1 MVEIIEKDG
10 GTKIKTFKSNRD
22 EIISNQIPKDG
33 AMCRESAVYYVVGSP
48 GSGKSMLM
56 ESIMQS
62 SSQLKR
68 AFHDLFL
75 CCPRSSRGGYTKSYS
90 KLMNPTKIFEE
101 LTLDNLQKVKDG
113 TSVASEDNK
122 EEPRFTCLIIDDCAS
137 DLRNKHVQKLLLKMI
152 QNHRHMRLTIFI
164 VAQSYQSLH
173 KTLRDT
179 CTCLIQFRTGS
190 IKERKAIN
198 EEVLSDYSPS
208 ECDEIMHYV
217 FKDKYEFLLYN
228 RRKRLVCK
236 SFNPLDIKIDR
247 LI

>member
-1 MVEIIEKDG
+1 MVEIIERDG

-22 EIISNQIPKDG
+22 EIISNQIPKEG

-56 ESIMQS
+56 ESIMQK
-62 SSQLKR
+62 QLKR
-68 AFHDLFL
+68 AFHDVYL
-75 CCPRSSRGGYTKSYS
+75 CCPRS
-90 KLMNPTKIFEE
+90 NPTKIFEE
-101 LTLDNLQKVKDG
+101 LTLDNLQKVKDS
-113 TSVASEDNK
+113 TSVATEDNK
-122 EEPRFTCLIIDDCAS
+122 EAPRFTCLVVDDCAS

-173 KTLRDT
+173 ITLRNN
-179 CTCLIQFRTGS
+179 CTCLLQFRTGNV
-190 IKERKAIN
+190 KERKAIN
-198 EEVLSDYSPS
+198 DEVLCDYSPN
-208 ECDEIMHYV
+208 ECDEILHYI
-217 FKDKYEFLLYN
+217 FRDKYEFLLYN

-236 SFNPLDIKIDR
+236 SFNLLDIKIDR

>member
-1 MVEIIEKDG
+1 MVEIIERDG

-56 ESIMQS
+56 ESIM
-62 SSQLKR
+62 
-68 AFHDLFL
+68 
-75 CCPRSSRGGYTKSYS
+75 
-90 KLMNPTKIFEE
+90 
-101 LTLDNLQKVKDG
+101 
-113 TSVASEDNK
+113 
-122 EEPRFTCLIIDDCAS
+122 RFTCLIIDDCAS

-173 KTLRDT
+173 ITLRNN
-179 CTCLIQFRTGS
+179 CTCLLQFRTGNV
-190 IKERKAIN
+190 KERKAIN
-198 EEVLSDYSPS
+198 DEVLCDYSPN
-208 ECDEIMHYV
+208 ECDEILHYI
-217 FKDKYEFLLYN
+217 FRDKYEFLLYN

-236 SFNPLDIKIDR
+236 SFNLLDIKIDR